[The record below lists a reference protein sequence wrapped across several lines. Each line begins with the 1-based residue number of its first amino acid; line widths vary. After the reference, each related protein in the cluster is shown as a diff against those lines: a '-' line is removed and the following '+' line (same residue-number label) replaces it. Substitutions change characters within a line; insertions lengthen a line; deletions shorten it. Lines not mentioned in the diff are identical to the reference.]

1 MKTEN
6 SPKRNS
12 GLFSLIM
19 KSRIQSDD
27 VKFPELAF
35 GYFLGP
41 FCALITN
48 ALFVSFLN
56 RFYTDILGM
65 KGTFITLLPL
75 VSTIFV
81 VLGNLAM
88 GVVIDKTKTP
98 AGKARP
104 FLLASAPVMLVSILL
119 IFSVPTGNDILMMI
133 WVAVSYNLFFAIA
146 YPAYFVAHSMM
157 IPLSTRNSDQRGTLS
172 VASQVA
178 NLGSTGLFAT
188 MLFPMLFYPKLKNR
202 SAWLVCMCIVGAV
215 ACAGILIEFF
225 FTRERV
231 TEETLDVWEE
241 KSEKVPVVKQL
252 KVVVSDKCWWMIILF
267 YLFFNMAAA
276 FKNLSMSYYCDYILG
291 SYQDGITQTV
301 VAAISG
307 IPIAAGVLFA
317 WPLAKKFGK
326 KNSIVAG
333 LFLSVAGGL
342 FAMTAMDNFRIVVS
356 GVFIKTLGTIPA
368 CYVMMAFFA
377 DVLDHLEAKNGFRC
391 DGLSMSIYSVIMV
404 GVAGIVTA
412 IFNGLISMTGYA
424 APTLVDGVM
433 AAAVQNDST
442 RWIIAL
448 CFLGAETIANGLLAI
463 MLIFCDVEKHIEE
476 DQKIIRDRKSTVL

>member
-1 MKTEN
+1 MRID
-6 SPKRNS
+6 KRQ
-12 GLFSLIM
+12 
-19 KSRIQSDD
+19 KSNYNFIRSDD
-27 VKFPELAF
+27 VKMPELVL

-41 FCALITN
+41 FGALITN

-65 KGTFITLLPL
+65 KGAFITLLPL
-75 VSTIFV
+75 ISTIFV
-81 VLGNLAM
+81 VIGNLFM
-88 GVVIDKTKTP
+88 GIAIDKTRTP

-104 FLLASAPVMLVSILL
+104 FLLVSAPLMLVSIVL

-178 NLGSTGLFAT
+178 NLGATGLFAT

-202 SAWLVCMCIVGAV
+202 SAWLICMCIIGAV
-215 ACAGILIEFF
+215 ACAGILLEFC
-225 FTRERV
+225 FTRERI
-231 TEETLDVWEE
+231 TEESLHAEE
-241 KSEKVPVVKQL
+241 KKEEKIPTRKQL
-252 KVVVSDKCWWMIILF
+252 KAVVTDKYWWMIILF

-307 IPIAAGVLFA
+307 IPIAAGVIFA
-317 WPLAKKFGK
+317 WPLAQKFGK

-342 FAMTAMDNFRIVVS
+342 FAMTAMDNFAVVVS
-356 GVFIKTLGTIPA
+356 GVFVKTLGTIPA
-368 CYVMMAFFA
+368 CYIMMALFA

-404 GVAGIVTA
+404 GVSGIVTA
-412 IFNGLISMTGYA
+412 IFNGLISLSGYT
-424 APTLVDGVM
+424 APSLINGVM
-433 AAAVQNDST
+433 VAAAQNDTT
-442 RWIIAL
+442 RWTIAL
-448 CFLGAETIANGLLAI
+448 CFLGTETITNGILAI
-463 MLIFCDVEKHIEE
+463 MLIFCDVEKHT
-476 DQKIIRDRKSTVL
+476 S

>member
-1 MKTEN
+1 MKAKN
-6 SPKRNS
+6 SRKGSHKLLN
-12 GLFSLIM
+12 FIM
-19 KSRIQSDD
+19 KSRIRSED
-27 VKFPELAF
+27 VKLPELAL

-41 FCALITN
+41 FGALITN

-81 VLGNLAM
+81 VIGNLVM
-88 GVVIDKTKTP
+88 GVVIDKVKTP

-104 FLLASAPVMLVSILL
+104 FLLASAPLMLVSIIL
-119 IFSVPTGNDILMMI
+119 IFSVPAKNDILMMV

-157 IPLSTRNSDQRGTLS
+157 IPLSTRNSDQRGILS

-188 MLFPMLFYPKLKNR
+188 MLFPMLFYPRLKNR
-202 SAWLVCMCIVGAV
+202 SAWLLCMCIVGAM
-215 ACAGILIEFF
+215 ACVGILLEFC

-231 TEETLDVWEE
+231 TEETIHSEE
-241 KSEKVPVVKQL
+241 KKKEKVPTMKQL
-252 KVVVSDKCWWMIILF
+252 KAVVSDKCWWMIILF
-267 YLFFNMAAA
+267 YLLFNLAAA

-307 IPIAAGVLFA
+307 IPIAAGVVFA
-317 WPLAKKFGK
+317 WPLAKKMGK

-342 FAMTAMDNFRIVVS
+342 FAMTAMDSFGIVVA
-356 GVFIKTLGTIPA
+356 GVFMKTLGTIPA
-368 CYVMMAFFA
+368 CYIMMALFA

-412 IFNGLISMTGYA
+412 IFNGLISISGYT
-424 APTLVDGVM
+424 APSLVDGVM
-433 AAAVQNDST
+433 VAAVQNDST
-442 RWIIAL
+442 RFVIAL
-448 CFLGAETIANGLLAI
+448 CFLGAETIANGILAV

-476 DQKIIRDRKSTVL
+476 DQKLLRE